1 MWWPSWIPLLRP
13 YYDNI
18 IILKMLLGIKN
29 MGIESHLFLSV
40 TATYLRNNV
49 KHNGGHLE
57 IQYGSDVNSNS
68 AKRFTDIE
76 SIGIDT

>member
-1 MWWPSWIPLLRP
+1 
-13 YYDNI
+13 
-18 IILKMLLGIKN
+18 

-49 KHNGGHLE
+49 KHMVVILKSNMGP
-57 IQYGSDVNSNS
+57 SDVNSNS